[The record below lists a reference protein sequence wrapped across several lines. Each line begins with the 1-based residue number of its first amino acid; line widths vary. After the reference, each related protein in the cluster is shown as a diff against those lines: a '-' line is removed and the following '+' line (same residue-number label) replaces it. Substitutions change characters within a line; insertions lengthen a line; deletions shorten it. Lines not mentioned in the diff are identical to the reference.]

1 MNILRS
7 LLQHYSQ
14 EVYMNMN
21 DYRTLRVADDSAQ
34 QIREYHINGAHY
46 CVERVFTG
54 SKAIKDILIQKIAAE
69 NLSIS
74 N

>member
-1 MNILRS
+1 M
-7 LLQHYSQ
+7 H
-14 EVYMNMN
+14 MN
-21 DYRTLRVADDSAQ
+21 DYRTHRATDDSAQ

-54 SKAIKDILIQKIAAE
+54 SKVIKDILIQKIATE
-69 NLSIS
+69 NLSII